1 MRLHAERAMQE
12 VKDYLID
19 NIKIIK
25 IMMKQVMKT
34 IVAFVLL
41 AAISVPLQAQDTL
54 KLTLKE
60 ALDIALSDNL
70 SVKVADMEVKRTGYA
85 KKGTYAA
92 LFPQID
98 FSANYQGAI
107 KKQVMVMGEQSFEIG
122 KDHTWST
129 GFSLGMPLVS
139 ATLWKSIQ
147 ITAIDVEL
155 AVEKARSSR
164 QDLIDQVQQTFYTTL
179 LAKDSYIVYKEN
191 YENALADYNDV
202 KEKYENGRVAK
213 YDLIRAD
220 VALQNAKPS
229 MYDAKNNIELC
240 LWKLKALLGVD
251 LDMNIACVGSLA
263 DYSDQMKE
271 VALNSEVSLT
281 ENSTMKQLELQDEM
295 LHKTYQMQLAKYYP
309 SLNLS
314 LSYQWIAMEDNLK
327 LKDYTW
333 NPYSVAGLS
342 LTIPIFS
349 GGQRF
354 HSVKQTKVQRE
365 QLQLQKENTAR
376 ELEVAVRQS
385 LSSMDTYVKQ
395 FEAAEKNI
403 EGAETGYD
411 IAQKRYD
418 VGSGT
423 LLELQDSQLALL
435 QARLNL
441 NQSVYNYLVAK
452 SSLDKI
458 LGVTGNNVVE
468 NK

>member
-1 MRLHAERAMQE
+1 
-12 VKDYLID
+12 
-19 NIKIIK
+19 
-25 IMMKQVMKT
+25 MMKQVMKT

-179 LAKDSYIVYKEN
+179 LANDSYLVYKEN
-191 YENALADYNDV
+191 YENALSDYNDV

>member
-1 MRLHAERAMQE
+1 
-12 VKDYLID
+12 
-19 NIKIIK
+19 
-25 IMMKQVMKT
+25 MMKQVMKT
-34 IVAFVLL
+34 IAAFVLL
-41 AAISVPLQAQDTL
+41 AAISVPMQAQDTL

-85 KKGTYAA
+85 KKGTYAS

-98 FSANYQGAI
+98 FSTNYQGAI

-164 QDLIDQVQQTFYTTL
+164 QELIDQVQQTFYTTL
-179 LAKDSYIVYKEN
+179 LANDSYLVYKEN
-191 YENALADYNDV
+191 YENALTDYNDV
-202 KEKYENGRVAK
+202 KEKYDNGRVAK

-220 VALQNAKPS
+220 VALQNAKPA

-263 DYSDQMKE
+263 DYSGQMKE
-271 VALNSEVSLT
+271 VALNSEVSLA

-295 LHKTYQMQLAKYYP
+295 LHKTYQMQLSKYYP

-327 LKDYTW
+327 FKDYTW
-333 NPYSVAGLS
+333 NPYSVAGISLS
-342 LTIPIFS
+342 IPIFS
-349 GGQRF
+349 GGQRY

-441 NQSVYNYLVAK
+441 NQSIYSYLVAK

-458 LGVTGNNVVE
+458 LGVTGNNTVE

>member
-1 MRLHAERAMQE
+1 MRLLLERAMRE

-164 QDLIDQVQQTFYTTL
+164 QELIDQVQQTFYTTL
-179 LAKDSYIVYKEN
+179 LANDSYLVYKEN
-191 YENALADYNDV
+191 YENALSDYNDV

-251 LDMNIACVGSLA
+251 LDMSIACVGSLA
-263 DYSDQMKE
+263 DYSDQMRE

-327 LKDYTW
+327 LKDYAW

-342 LTIPIFS
+342 ITIPIFS

>member
-1 MRLHAERAMQE
+1 MRE

-164 QDLIDQVQQTFYTTL
+164 QELIDQVQQTFYTTL
-179 LAKDSYIVYKEN
+179 LANDSYLVYKEN
-191 YENALADYNDV
+191 YENALSDYNDV

-251 LDMNIACVGSLA
+251 LDMSIACVGSLA
-263 DYSDQMKE
+263 DYSDQMRE

-327 LKDYTW
+327 LKDYAW

-342 LTIPIFS
+342 ITIPIFS

>member
-1 MRLHAERAMQE
+1 
-12 VKDYLID
+12 
-19 NIKIIK
+19 
-25 IMMKQVMKT
+25 MMKQVMKT

-179 LAKDSYIVYKEN
+179 LAKDSYLVYKEN

-251 LDMNIACVGSLA
+251 LDMNIACVGSLV

>member
-1 MRLHAERAMQE
+1 
-12 VKDYLID
+12 
-19 NIKIIK
+19 
-25 IMMKQVMKT
+25 MMKQVMKT

>member
-1 MRLHAERAMQE
+1 
-12 VKDYLID
+12 
-19 NIKIIK
+19 
-25 IMMKQVMKT
+25 MMKQVMKT

-179 LAKDSYIVYKEN
+179 LAKDSYLVYKEN